1 MRGRPASGVLGQENR
16 HHLEENVVT
25 ENLMPPQGQQPPPYP
40 GTQQPAA
47 LAKPKKP
54 WFKKWWVWVL
64 AVVVLIGVGN
74 ALGNG
79 GSTTAAPPP
88 EVTVGTSAPVPEAS
102 DTPAE
107 PPASEEAEPLTLQKG
122 WKIDKSDGFAV
133 YVTGYVK
140 NNTDQA
146 ITNYVQITFD
156 ALDGEGANLTTC
168 MDNTNTIDANG
179 KWKFKAMC
187 LGEAKEID
195 KVRFKEITGF

>member
-1 MRGRPASGVLGQENR
+1 M
-16 HHLEENVVT
+16 T
-25 ENLMPPQGQQPPPYP
+25 ENPLQPQGQQPPPYP
-40 GTQQPAA
+40 GASQPVPN
-47 LAKPKKP
+47 KPGTP

-64 AVVVLIGVGN
+64 AVIVLIGVGN
-74 ALGNG
+74 ALGRG

-88 EVTVGTSAPVPEAS
+88 EVTVGTSTPVPEAT
-102 DTPAE
+102 DPAE
-107 PPASEEAEPLTLQKG
+107 QPPSDAPEPTEPLTLQKG

-133 YVTGYVK
+133 YITGYVK
-140 NNTDQA
+140 NNTDQP
-146 ITNYVQITFD
+146 ISHYVQITFD

-187 LGEAKEID
+187 LGEAKEIK